1 MGSHAS
7 SKARKVAHAV
17 ASVGFVGALGI
28 AAGCLT
34 RPVTTSPPTTKT
46 NFTAVVRQASVD
58 KLDILFAVDN
68 SASMGD
74 KQLLLAQAV
83 PDLVARLVT
92 PNCVD
97 DNGAVVGTTSDGKCA
112 NGKAEFQPVHDMH
125 LGIVSSSLGGR
136 GGDICDGTDPVGT
149 GATRHDDDQGHLL
162 GRGSKVNA
170 TTIDPAEG
178 AVPDMGPSNYLAW
191 LPDVDANKGKPD
203 PSGTNKIV
211 GPDPN
216 AKLNPD
222 FVEAIGGVHEY
233 GCGIEAQLESW
244 YRFLIQPDPYNAIIP
259 DPKDNRRRAL
269 DGVDG
274 TIIAQRHDFLRPDSL
289 VAIILLSD
297 EDDSA
302 PDPRAVGGQGWAY
315 NMKRSPARSAA
326 ARRAAQPRATTSR
339 RSTPPTARRAASPAT
354 RAIRT
359 ARSRATPISRP
370 ASRSSATTRR
380 KRTRSTRAT

>member
-1 MGSHAS
+1 M
-7 SKARKVAHAV
+7 
-17 ASVGFVGALGI
+17 
-28 AAGCLT
+28 
-34 RPVTTSPPTTKT
+34 
-46 NFTAVVRQASVD
+46 RQASVD

-274 TIIAQRHDFLRPDSL
+274 TIIRQRHDFLRPDSL
-289 VAIILLSD
+289 VAIILLS
-297 EDDSA
+297 
-302 PDPRAVGGQGWAY
+302 RRG
-315 NMKRSPARSAA
+315 RLRARSARG
-326 ARRAAQPRATTSR
+326 RRAGLGVQHEALPRLGR
-339 RSTPPTARRAASPAT
+339 RRRGARHGRVRRRREGQHRATARRAVSPAT

-380 KRTRSTRAT
+380 KRTRSTRATCA